1 MFNSNINNFGN
12 YKADLNSSLFGN
24 EKITREDFKN
34 EFSQKKEKQII
45 ERRKKMMKDIY
56 TKMFSNKNIIQ
67 NNTSQNKNIFNNDM
81 EIEEDN
87 NNKLNNNNNIYDKQ
101 SKIASIQ
108 DYLNKEKV
116 LYNELGE
123 EFIYKIIDD
132 RNISFC
138 PTCGYPVVIIDKNI
152 SKNNNSEYLSIACV
166 NSCFQF
172 ELSENVFNKYS
183 MDNIMDLY
191 SQALKNEN
199 ECHHNDISPITSGD
213 DGVIFTCITC
223 LFEQFQ

>member
-1 MFNSNINNFGN
+1 MFNSNISNLGN
-12 YKADLNSSLFGN
+12 YKGSLNSSLFGN
-24 EKITREDFKN
+24 EKISREDFKN
-34 EFSQKKEKQII
+34 EFTKKKEKQII

-67 NNTSQNKNIFNNDM
+67 NKTNQNQNIFNNDM

-87 NNKLNNNNNIYDKQ
+87 NNNKLNNDIYDKQ
-101 SKIASIQ
+101 NKIASIQ
-108 DYLNKEKV
+108 DYLNKEKD

-138 PTCGYPVVIIDKNI
+138 PICGYPVVIIDKNL

-213 DGVIFTCITC
+213 DGVIFSCITC
-223 LFEQFQ
+223 LFDQFQ

>member
-1 MFNSNINNFGN
+1 MFNSNIKIFEN
-12 YKADLNSSLFGN
+12 YKTSLNSTLFGK
-24 EKITREDFKN
+24 EKITKENFKN
-34 EFSQKKEKQII
+34 EFCQKKEKQII
-45 ERRKKMMKDIY
+45 ERRKKMMRDIY
-56 TKMFSNKNIIQ
+56 TKMFSNRNIIQ
-67 NNTSQNKNIFNNDM
+67 NNVKQNQNILNNDM

-87 NNKLNNNNNIYDKQ
+87 NKLNNDIYDKKN
-101 SKIASIQ
+101 KIESIQ
-108 DYLNKEKV
+108 DYLNKEKD

-123 EFIYKIIDD
+123 EFIYRIIDD

-138 PTCGYPVVIIDKNI
+138 PICGYPVIIIDKNL
-152 SKNNNSEYLSIACV
+152 SNKNNSEYLLIACV

-213 DGVIFTCITC
+213 DGVIFSCITC